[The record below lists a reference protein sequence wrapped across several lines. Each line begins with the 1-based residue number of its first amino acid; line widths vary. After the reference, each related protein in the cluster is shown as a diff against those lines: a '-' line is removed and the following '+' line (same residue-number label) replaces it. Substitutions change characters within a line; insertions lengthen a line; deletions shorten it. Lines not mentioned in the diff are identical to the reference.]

1 MYRSL
6 TYSFGSICLGSLL
19 QAIIATLRVIIED
32 ARKGRETHNGR
43 SGCCF
48 CCCCGGGICFCI
60 LECLARI
67 LDDVME
73 YFNQWAYV
81 FVGIYGY
88 SYLDSGRKV
97 MELFRAKG
105 WTTII
110 TDSLVHYVLGCI
122 TMAMG
127 ITNGILAIG
136 ILHLVDQKGW
146 HNNWYDLD
154 DQDDSTSTNDS
165 TLTSSDQDLPLE
177 SYIFG
182 PLPGKGWIAFLY
194 VACFFV
200 SMR

>member
-19 QAIIATLRVIIED
+19 QAIITTLRVIIED
-32 ARKGRETHNGR
+32 ARKGRESRHHRG
-43 SGCCF
+43 SSSSCC

-110 TDSLVHYVLGCI
+110 SDNLVHYVLGCV
-122 TMAMG
+122 TMGMG

-136 ILHLVDQKGW
+136 ILQLVDQEGW
-146 HNNWYDLD
+146 HNNWYFLD
-154 DQDDSTSTNDS
+154 DDAYTTMNDSSPFLS
-165 TLTSSDQDLPLE
+165 TLTSSDQDLPPQ

-182 PLPGKGWIAFLY
+182 PLPGKRWIAFL
-194 VACFFV
+194 
-200 SMR
+200 